1 MATVG
6 IANIVHAE
14 FFLERHTDAQFPAR
28 DSALGIEHDGSV
40 WMMLRFRLVDF
51 VWGEQPQLK
60 ELSASRRWVYS
71 KKLFHS
77 KSKNPSE
84 LSTGLMLA

>member
-1 MATVG
+1 MASVG
-6 IANIVHAE
+6 IANIAHAE

-28 DSALGIEHDGSV
+28 DSALGIEHNGSLWV
-40 WMMLRFRLVDF
+40 MLRFPLVEF
-51 VWGEQPQLK
+51 VWDGQPQLK
-60 ELSASRRWVYS
+60 KLSASRRWVYS